1 MLTSPACGPS
11 NQALPLEQTQGSEK
25 LQCSQCLS
33 RRTQQNLRW
42 SLNIPHQGSLFTRK
56 HLKHDRIMTTT
67 VSLIVLSY
75 EFQTLIMMNSRRLS
89 GCLTARLQDSS
100 LGGFRSVVSSHLNGF
115 AEAGQFLNVQR
126 WSSTK
131 REERFSSKSTNL
143 LAPPYCS
150 YGAFSLL

>member
-1 MLTSPACGPS
+1 
-11 NQALPLEQTQGSEK
+11 
-25 LQCSQCLS
+25 
-33 RRTQQNLRW
+33 
-42 SLNIPHQGSLFTRK
+42 
-56 HLKHDRIMTTT
+56 MTTT

-126 WSSTK
+126 
-131 REERFSSKSTNL
+131 
-143 LAPPYCS
+143 
-150 YGAFSLL
+150 